1 MADQGQQPD
10 QKQPQAPAIRVART
24 PAQYSQ
30 DQPLYFA
37 QCNDVT
43 ILKNGCAPL
52 EGDKYDGT
60 KLKMF
65 LAQLANKASQFN
77 WNSQGML
84 TYGPHNLAH
93 LWATQS

>member
-24 PAQYSQ
+24 P
-30 DQPLYFA
+30 A